1 MPQTRSFATVAF
13 RRRRLTASPPSL
25 SDADS
30 QLRRRRSL
38 TPTGSVAA
46 VALHKTQ
53 THFSAAA
60 SGSARTGKPRTAAFR
75 VAERGSLATS
85 EHRSHRQGGGTCV
98 SPEHSSAQ
106 SDEVAVR
113 AALSWNRRVSTE
125 WTKATCSGVRWVGGQ
140 WLHTDGIG
148 CGDPHLVRS
157 PRERRGEAMPH
168 EERRGTEGAA
178 EEESPAS
185 RDGVRGALTR
195 HARRSTPDGAQRS
208 ALDAQLPTALPSMGC
223 PGLSCG
229 ASAVIASSSQRFM

>member
-1 MPQTRSFATVAF
+1 V
-13 RRRRLTASPPSL
+13 
-25 SDADS
+25 
-30 QLRRRRSL
+30 
-38 TPTGSVAA
+38 
-46 VALHKTQ
+46 
-53 THFSAAA
+53 
-60 SGSARTGKPRTAAFR
+60 
-75 VAERGSLATS
+75 
-85 EHRSHRQGGGTCV
+85 
-98 SPEHSSAQ
+98 
-106 SDEVAVR
+106 
-113 AALSWNRRVSTE
+113 W
-125 WTKATCSGVRWVGGQ
+125 WVGGQ

-195 HARRSTPDGAQRS
+195 HARRSTLDSRLRT
-208 ALDAQLPTALPSMGC
+208 ALNAQLPTALPSMGC